1 MKLIHSLRSFIMEM
15 LDILLVVLIG
25 IQVEL
30 VGFLI
35 GILVELLK
43 FLKMKLSPNAHIVKC

>member
-1 MKLIHSLRSFIMEM
+1 MEM